1 MAPMQMGAS
10 RVALHAR
17 LVLLQRVNLTEV
29 HGVVARAQIIALL
42 AVLLRWGLLSLS
54 VTLVACA
61 IIYVGRLAIFLSKN
75 ALLIQGHHGLLFMSS
90 KVLTIHMRVL
100 TKLLRRGEKFR
111 LVQTCS
117 GKVKLVGKQLA
128 RSRLK

>member
-1 MAPMQMGAS
+1 MQMGAS

-75 ALLIQGHHGLLFMSS
+75 ALMIKGHRGLLFMSRIMLS
-90 KVLTIHMRVL
+90 IHMRML
-100 TKLLRRGEKFR
+100 TKMRSVEKFC
-111 LVQTCS
+111 LV
-117 GKVKLVGKQLA
+117 
-128 RSRLK
+128 